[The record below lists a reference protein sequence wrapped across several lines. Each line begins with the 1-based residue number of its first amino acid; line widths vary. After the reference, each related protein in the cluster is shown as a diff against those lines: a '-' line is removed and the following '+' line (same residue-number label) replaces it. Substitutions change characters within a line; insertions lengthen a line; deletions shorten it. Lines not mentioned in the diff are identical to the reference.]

1 MTHRLTRLLL
11 GLGLAG
17 ATLSAAERSAVPVST
32 APTAPRAPVV
42 APAEQRL
49 YQPGRTLIAAE
60 HARTVLEAFRE
71 TYAALGEPRLV
82 IYVNRELVD
91 TRGAPRPGER
101 RERVSTT
108 TTHTRSTHPL
118 PPAGGA
124 PSVQVTVGDQRGP
137 THVPPPGPGET
148 RGEIRTVEADQAY
161 RAEGTAPPTL
171 ADRQTMRDI
180 ERLMGRP
187 LRAGGARLADPR
199 IVAALLEDQSLDDF
213 LALGREDARRERE
226 ALREAADVVIEVLIS
241 SREVTLP
248 SWAGDDTRLVPD
260 LQVTAIRLA
269 DGAILAQAAATD
281 ILGRD
286 RDMGPIVRHFE
297 VRDIVEATALALME
311 DFTLNPPRP
320 VTAP

>member
-1 MTHRLTRLLL
+1 MTRRLTRLLL

-17 ATLSAAERSAVPVST
+17 ATLSASERSAVPGST
-32 APTAPRAPVV
+32 APTAPQAPVV

-49 YQPGRTLIAAE
+49 YQPGRTLIAPE
-60 HARTVLEAFRE
+60 HARTVLEAFRK

-91 TRGAPRPGER
+91 TRGTPRPGER
-101 RERVSTT
+101 RERLGTT
-108 TTHTRSTHPL
+108 TTHTTSTHPL

-124 PSVQVTVGDQRGP
+124 PSVQVTVGDTTGASP
-137 THVPPPGPGET
+137 ALPPGPGET
-148 RGEIRTVEADQAY
+148 RSETRTVEADQTY
-161 RAEGTAPPTL
+161 RARETTAPTL

-180 ERLMGRP
+180 ERLFGRP

-199 IVAALLEDQSLDDF
+199 VVAALLQDQLLDDF
-213 LALGREDARRERE
+213 LALGREGERRERE

-241 SREVTLP
+241 SRQVTLP

-311 DFTLNPPRP
+311 DFTLSPPRP